1 MEILEVYNIL
11 EVYFN
16 MFGLQKTLPRF
27 TSSLLY
33 NFFEEGQY
41 SFLKFYTFYIYLID
55 MECLQNVHK
64 QGKRYQK

>member
-1 MEILEVYNIL
+1 MNLAG
-11 EVYFN
+11 
-16 MFGLQKTLPRF
+16 FGLQKTLPRF

-55 MECLQNVHK
+55 MKSLQNVHK
-64 QGKRYQK
+64 